1 MRHILFLF
9 MVFVSSTIVAQT
21 QKQLWIKVV
30 DGLTEMPLPRAT
42 IILDNG
48 RALFTNEDGVL
59 QCSITLPVKINVSY
73 ISYKSQS
80 TLLKRLKSDSLTF
93 RLIIAEQ
100 SLPEVF
106 IASSRPKFAV
116 FERQDSELLDF
127 ELWGNYILLGVH
139 DYNKRKCSLVIMDS
153 TRMILDEYSLP
164 ADFEYFYK
172 SCIQKYYAVATSGVF
187 EIQFKKGVLFLKS
200 INPQFFY
207 DKVLFYK
214 GFYGK
219 YFYIMEPRMDN
230 QLHTYYIEDTEKR
243 KLLPFSMVANTKQFH
258 KYTQDLE
265 QKKKIREKEIY
276 ILEGMTVVSNRS
288 YNNED
293 NVVDYYTKETKGEF
307 VKRSSMFFEYT
318 NKSVKSQLF
327 VRDSVVCIFDL
338 ENLVMEKYL
347 YDGTFIDTLKV
358 AFQKP
363 NNMQLSNDG
372 YIISNLEENG
382 TTVLDFLDINTI
394 SFNRK
399 YKLKTASVL
408 KWIVKD
414 GFVFYLT
421 KKTDSFQNS
430 FLVMEPIK

>member
-1 MRHILFLF
+1 
-9 MVFVSSTIVAQT
+9 
-21 QKQLWIKVV
+21 
-30 DGLTEMPLPRAT
+30 
-42 IILDNG
+42 
-48 RALFTNEDGVL
+48 
-59 QCSITLPVKINVSY
+59 
-73 ISYKSQS
+73 
-80 TLLKRLKSDSLTF
+80 
-93 RLIIAEQ
+93 
-100 SLPEVF
+100 
-106 IASSRPKFAV
+106 
-116 FERQDSELLDF
+116 
-127 ELWGNYILLGVH
+127 
-139 DYNKRKCSLVIMDS
+139 
-153 TRMILDEYSLP
+153 
-164 ADFEYFYK
+164 
-172 SCIQKYYAVATSGVF
+172 
-187 EIQFKKGVLFLKS
+187 
-200 INPQFFY
+200 
-207 DKVLFYK
+207 
-214 GFYGK
+214 
-219 YFYIMEPRMDN
+219 
-230 QLHTYYIEDTEKR
+230 
-243 KLLPFSMVANTKQFH
+243 
-258 KYTQDLE
+258 
-265 QKKKIREKEIY
+265 
-276 ILEGMTVVSNRS
+276 MTVVSNRS